1 MTASSPARRP
11 PMKTKQFQGSK
22 KKARKLAYLERQKKK
37 QKAGMDWKRLNEA
50 WAEGG
55 IEAAA
60 KVLGVRLK

>member
-1 MTASSPARRP
+1 
-11 PMKTKQFQGSK
+11 MKNKQFQGSK
-22 KKARKLAYLERQKKK
+22 KKARKLAYLERHKKK

>member
-1 MTASSPARRP
+1 
-11 PMKTKQFQGSK
+11 MKTKQFQGSK
-22 KKARKLAYLERQKKK
+22 KKARKLAYLERHKKK

-55 IEAAA
+55 MEAAA